1 MFGTFQRLPFLKSSK
16 VVKSSSSFLPPPPP
30 PPQTPPTPVFQDNWS
45 AEPLGPERTLLEIPP
60 KSVQCLAA
68 GEHSAVR
75 CRAIIKSNR
84 QTD

>member
-1 MFGTFQRLPFLKSSK
+1 MFGTFQRVPFLKSSK
-16 VVKSSSSFLPPPPP
+16 VVKSSSSFLAH
-30 PPQTPPTPVFQDNWS
+30 PPTPVFQDNWS

>member
-16 VVKSSSSFLPPPPP
+16 VVKSSSSFLPPN
-30 PPQTPPTPVFQDNWS
+30 PTPVFQDNWS